1 MLSKKKR
8 LRLKWDALKLALKW
22 NYQASPGLLITVLF
36 ITVFG
41 GLLTVVE
48 PYIFKIILDR
58 IVSKSGLSVSVQL
71 GMGFAGIFIIYALA
85 RVLQGLFWDLN
96 NLARRVQN
104 MKMERHA
111 VYSIMSHISSLD
123 LVYFERADYYNTLSR
138 ATSNLWRITEFFWV
152 FTFLITEGVSSLVI
166 IGALLAF
173 DWRVVFLILLGAIPS
188 IIIACKWSSE
198 FLYSAFEQASPLYRH
213 TWYYRSLLTEQPEA
227 IKEIRTFG
235 LGGYFLEKFRNL
247 FAKFIQKHESAM
259 IKHFLFY
266 GLLTIVEGGLSV
278 FAAWLVVRSFLE
290 GKSSIGDVTFLW
302 AILFQFAGHLRWVI
316 RMVGDLNT
324 HATFMRPLV
333 EVLAFKPQI
342 VDPVS
347 PVHFPKQI
355 KKGIELKNVS
365 FYYPNSKVP
374 ALKNVNL
381 LIKPKQSI
389 ALVGENGSGK
399 TTLIKLLCRLY
410 DVSAGE
416 ILIDGINIRNFCLSD
431 LYDNLG
437 IIFQDFMKYEAL
449 VKENIAFGRLKDIHR
464 SEKVRK
470 AAVKSGA
477 WNFIK
482 DLELQYKTMLGKKL
496 KEGGIELSVG
506 QWQKIA
512 LARAFFR
519 DAQILILDEPTA
531 AVDAK
536 AEYDLF
542 QKFRSLTKN
551 KITFL
556 ISHRFSTVR
565 MADKIVV
572 IGKGRL
578 IESGSHEEL
587 LKKKGSYARLFK
599 LQAKGYK

>member
-1 MLSKKKR
+1 MSSKKERWKKK
-8 LRLKWDALKLALKW
+8 LAALKLAIKW
-22 NYQASPGLLITVLF
+22 NYQASPLLLITVVF
-36 ITVFG
+36 ITIFG
-41 GLLTVVE
+41 GLITIIE
-48 PYIFKIILDR
+48 PYIFKLILDR
-58 IVSKSGLSVSVQL
+58 IASKTDLSVPVQV
-71 GMGFAGIFIIYALA
+71 GFSLISIFVIYGVA
-85 RVLQGLFWDLN
+85 RVFQGLFWDLN
-96 NLARRVQN
+96 NLIRRVQN
-104 MKMERHA
+104 MKMERH
-111 VYSIMSHISSLD
+111 VMYSIMSHISSLD
-123 LVYFERADYYNTLSR
+123 LVYFERADYYNVLSR
-138 ATSNLWRITEFFWV
+138 ASSNLWRLTEFFWV

-173 DWRVVFLILLGAIPS
+173 DWRVVALILLGAIPS
-188 IIIACKWSSE
+188 IIIALKWSSE
-198 FLYSAFEQASPLYRH
+198 FLYSAFEQASPIYRH
-213 TWYYRSLLTEQPEA
+213 ATYYRSLLTEQPEA

-259 IKHFLFY
+259 IRHFVFY
-266 GLLTIVEGGLSV
+266 GVLTVIEGSLSV

-290 GKSSIGDVTFLW
+290 GKISIGDLTFMW
-302 AILFQFAGHLRWVI
+302 AILFQFAMHLRWVI
-316 RMVGDLNT
+316 RMITDINT
-324 HATFMRPLV
+324 HATFLTPVV
-333 EVLAFKPQI
+333 EVLDFKPQI
-342 VDPVS
+342 TDPIS
-347 PVHFPKQI
+347 PVPFPKQI
-355 KKGIELKNVS
+355 KKGIELKNVT

-410 DVSAGE
+410 EVSEGE
-416 ILIDGINIRNFCLSD
+416 ILVDGINIKNFCLSD
-431 LYDNLG
+431 LYDNMG

-449 VKENIAFGRLKDIHR
+449 VKENIAFGRLKDIHK
-464 SEKVRK
+464 SEQVKQ
-470 AAVKSGA
+470 AAIKSGA

-482 DLELQYKTMLGKKL
+482 DLEKSYQTMLGKKL
-496 KEGGIELSVG
+496 KEEGVELSVG
-506 QWQKIA
+506 QWQKVA

-519 DAQILILDEPTA
+519 DAQMLILDEPTA

-542 QKFRSLTKN
+542 KKFRALTKN

-572 IGKGRL
+572 VDKGRM
-578 IESGSHEEL
+578 IESGSHEDL
-587 LKKKGSYARLFK
+587 LKKKGTYSKLFK